1 MKQKNCL
8 IFGASGQIGRHLIR
22 KLTKNNYKVTAVTRN
37 LHQKGYVLKTQANAG
52 YIDIVELNIF
62 NENKL
67 KDLISRADIC
77 INLIGI
83 LYEKNKGNSF
93 ENIHTIFPSLIS
105 KICKE
110 YNVQQFI
117 QLSALGIDDA
127 VDSNYAKSK
136 LEGEKNIKNNFNH
149 ATILRPSVVYSVDDN
164 FTTNFMTLL
173 NRLFVFPLY
182 YNGDTKF
189 MPIYCSDLTEI
200 IYQVISKNII
210 SKTIECVGPETISL
224 KDILKRLLKLTG
236 KKRLLIPL
244 PLFLAKL
251 SAIFFQLLPNPLL
264 TLDQLK
270 LLRYNNVASGKYKTN
285 FDIGIPSVRRF
296 DVEVEK
302 YAFMWKESGQF
313 SRKKNN
319 LN

>member
-37 LHQKGYVLKTQANAG
+37 LHQKAYVLKTQANAG

-67 KDLISRADIC
+67 RDLISRADIC

-83 LYEKNKGNSF
+83 LYEKNKSNTF
-93 ENIHTIFPSLIS
+93 KNIHTIFPSLIS

-136 LEGEKNIKNNFNH
+136 LEGEKNIKNNFKN

-224 KDILKRLLKLTG
+224 KDILKRLLKLTE

-319 LN
+319 L